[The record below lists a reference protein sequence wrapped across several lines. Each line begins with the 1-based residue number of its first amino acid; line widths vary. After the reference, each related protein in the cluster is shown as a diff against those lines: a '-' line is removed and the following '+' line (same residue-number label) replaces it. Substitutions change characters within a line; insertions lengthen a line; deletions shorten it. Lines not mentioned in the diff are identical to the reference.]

1 MTQWLDVEPRIILEI
16 PPGQKLATAQ
26 VLYDSLEEIRTI
38 FGPRDRALRT
48 IARSLQEDRTFTA
61 LLDQR
66 VIGVAGLNYRA
77 KPSLDVN
84 GSDVFREY
92 KLSAFKV
99 AFLGSLFEERTAPD
113 ELYLESLAVLASHR
127 NQGIGSKL
135 LDAVSEQVVAEG
147 LTRVRLHV
155 VEPNLR
161 AKAFYERVGF
171 ETTRYRRVPFLWRWA
186 FRFDGYYEMVKA
198 L

>member
-1 MTQWLDVEPRIILEI
+1 LNVEPKIILEI
-16 PPGQKLATAQ
+16 PPDQKLAAAQ
-26 VLYDSLEEIRTI
+26 VLCDSLEEIRII
-38 FGPRDRALRT
+38 FGPRDRALRI
-48 IARSLQEDRTFTA
+48 IARSLREDRTLTA

-66 VIGVAGLNYRA
+66 VIGVAGLNYRG

-99 AFLGSLFEERTAPD
+99 AFLGLLFEERTAPD
-113 ELYLESLAVLASHR
+113 ELYLESLAVSASHR
-127 NQGIGSKL
+127 NRGIGRKL
-135 LDAVSEQVVAEG
+135 LDAVLEQAVAEG

-171 ETTRYRRVPFLWRWA
+171 ETTRYRRIPFLWRWA
-186 FRFDGYYEMVKA
+186 FRFDGYYEMIKG